1 MSETQL
7 KVTGSF
13 QAADAEGNDYTVY
26 EYTVF
31 AHTTDTEMEYG
42 EDADKAYKLANGS
55 PLVKISETEFEIG
68 LDGVKIHK
76 V

>member
-7 KVTGSF
+7 KVTGNF
-13 QAADAEGNDYTVY
+13 QAADDEGNDYNVY

-31 AHTTDTEMEYG
+31 AHTTDAEMKYG
-42 EDADKAYKLANGS
+42 VDAEKAYKLADGS
-55 PLVKISETEFEIG
+55 PLVKVSETEFEIG
-68 LDGVKIHK
+68 LNGTKIHK